1 MEGVGKDEIM
11 VSNSALRHLNISGTR
26 KQEVEVFFDIENLMN
41 QFSGNS
47 DDE

>member
-1 MEGVGKDEIM
+1 M